1 MIKKLLLLFAV
12 VAFGG
17 YFIATVSIWNKP
29 KNGQVCQKVDIVI
42 EDTVE
47 HSLITP
53 KDIQRY
59 LEKKKMYPQ
68 GQVMQHIDLL
78 QLEEELKKSP
88 YIDRATCYKT
98 ASVSVC
104 IQIQPRHVILHIISS
119 NGEDYYLDHLGNPV
133 SQASYFANMPI
144 VTGQVSKQ
152 YAKQKLTTLGK
163 IIQKDPFW
171 NEQIEQINVLP
182 NEKLEII
189 PRVGKHTILFGEP
202 KDFKKKLDKLKEF
215 YKKGISQVG
224 WNKYSEINLEYKDQI
239 ICTKN
244 KD

>member
-1 MIKKLLLLFAV
+1 
-12 VAFGG
+12 
-17 YFIATVSIWNKP
+17 
-29 KNGQVCQKVDIVI
+29 
-42 EDTVE
+42 
-47 HSLITP
+47 
-53 KDIQRY
+53 
-59 LEKKKMYPQ
+59 MYPQ

-98 ASVSVC
+98 ASGSVC
-104 IQIQPRHVILHIISS
+104 IQIQPRQVILHIISS
-119 NGEDYYLDHLGNPV
+119 NGEDYYLDDLGNPV

-189 PRVGKHTILFGEP
+189 PRVGKHTILFGEA

-224 WNKYSEINLEYKDQI
+224 STKFSEFNLEYKDQI